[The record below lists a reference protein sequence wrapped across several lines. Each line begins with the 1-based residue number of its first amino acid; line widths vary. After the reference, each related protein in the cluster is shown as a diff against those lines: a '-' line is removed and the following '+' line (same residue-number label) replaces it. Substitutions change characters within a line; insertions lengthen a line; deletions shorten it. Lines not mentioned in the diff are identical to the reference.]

1 MLTAARTYYVR
12 SDGSDGNNGLA
23 NTSGGAFLTIQKAI
37 NTVAN
42 DIDLAG
48 YNVTIQ
54 VAAGTY
60 TGAVTVSA
68 PWVGAGNV
76 TLLGDTTTPS
86 NVVLS
91 PASGSALIVGV
102 QATSTTGS
110 NGARL
115 LCGGFKVTASNVTA
129 IICAEGS
136 MLTFTG
142 KMEFGAAGTGAHI
155 GCLRGSAVYFFADYT
170 ISGSAAIHWNTN
182 NNSRIF
188 CTSRTVTLSGSPVF
202 SAGFA
207 KAIRQAQIICSGCTF
222 SGSSGSSSLR
232 YALLT
237 QGLIDTAGAGA
248 TYLPGDTAGTNDG
261 TGVYA

>member
-1 MLTAARTYYVR
+1 MDGRAAGNRIVGEEVNGGTAQTADMRA
-12 SDGSDGNNGLA
+12 GA
-23 NTSGGAFLTIQKAI
+23 GGAFLTIQKAI

-115 LCGGFKVTASNVTA
+115 LCGVPFNPVT
-129 IICAEGS
+129 
-136 MLTFTG
+136 
-142 KMEFGAAGTGAHI
+142 
-155 GCLRGSAVYFFADYT
+155 
-170 ISGSAAIHWNTN
+170 
-182 NNSRIF
+182 
-188 CTSRTVTLSGSPVF
+188 
-202 SAGFA
+202 
-207 KAIRQAQIICSGCTF
+207 
-222 SGSSGSSSLR
+222 
-232 YALLT
+232 
-237 QGLIDTAGAGA
+237 
-248 TYLPGDTAGTNDG
+248 
-261 TGVYA
+261 